1 MYGLRVANRYA
12 KALLEYALLQNA
24 LEGVFAD
31 MTLIDKTIKMNKRYL
46 DLKRILPL
54 HADNIILYAEISKE
68 PTKKATRIKNYNKVA
83 GYKINKLMYMPTE
96 NQQFKN

>member
-1 MYGLRVANRYA
+1 
-12 KALLEYALLQNA
+12 
-24 LEGVFAD
+24 
-31 MTLIDKTIKMNKRYL
+31 MNKRYL

-83 GYKINKLMYMPTE
+83 GYKINKLIYMPTE